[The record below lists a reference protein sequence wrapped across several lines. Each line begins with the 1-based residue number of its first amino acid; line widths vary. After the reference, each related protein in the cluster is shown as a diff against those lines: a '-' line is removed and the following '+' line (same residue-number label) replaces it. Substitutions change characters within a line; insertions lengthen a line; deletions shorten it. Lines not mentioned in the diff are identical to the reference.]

1 MGSVFFD
8 FHLPNATT
16 WFYVSAIVCVAL
28 FFRFSRPF
36 CLHNLDLALLFL
48 PMPGFLLLLEGRSIT
63 QTYGWLFCSTTLV
76 VFRCI
81 MDLGLTKKII
91 TPSNIN
97 VDGLLWISV
106 SLFVGLVAVT
116 LDMSNQRHPGPA
128 ASRFPV
134 EVVRTQGEEVIKAQA
149 NEPLSMVRFWT
160 ERGLTLSCHIA
171 IILGLIFFAWRH
183 FNSALTGVVVATIH
197 LMLPYCYLLIPYNPL
212 GVGRWEDTWPMA
224 LTIWA
229 LFLIN
234 NTWIAGCLVGL
245 SIGTVV
251 FPIFIIPAWLAF
263 YGFRKSIR
271 FLAAVGITCL
281 ICLICLYTSGFYPS
295 LLPSPDWIAWN
306 QPNQASESI
315 WTIVPW
321 AYRIPFFVLHLVLTV
336 LPMLRFHHM
345 DMSRLLAQST
355 MMLAGIQ
362 WWLADRG
369 GVHVLW
375 FWPLLLLVV
384 FRPPTIETA
393 PAAEA
398 TMPEPPVAPAK
409 QGNRPSRRG
418 PLGLFTRRRNKS

>member
-28 FFRFSRPF
+28 FFRFKRPF
-36 CLHNLDLALLFL
+36 SLQNLDLALLFL
-48 PMPGFLLLLEGRSIT
+48 PMPGFLLLLEGQSIA
-63 QTYGWLFCSTTLV
+63 QTFGWLVGASSFV
-76 VFRCI
+76 VLRCLL
-81 MDLGLTKKII
+81 DLGLTKKHFA
-91 TPSNIN
+91 PSNLN
-97 VDGLLWISV
+97 LDGLIWILI

-149 NEPLSMVRFWT
+149 SEPLSIVRFWT

-171 IILGLIFFAWRH
+171 ILLGLIFFAWRH
-183 FNSALTGVVVATIH
+183 FDSALTGLVVATIH

-224 LTIWA
+224 LIVWA
-229 LFLIN
+229 LFWIN
-234 NTWIAGCLVGL
+234 NPWLAGGLVGL

-251 FPIFIIPAWLAF
+251 FPIFIIPAWMAF
-263 YGFRKSIR
+263 FGLRNSIR
-271 FLAAVGITCL
+271 FIAAGGATCL
-281 ICLICLYTSGFYPS
+281 LCLTVLYFSGFYPT
-295 LLPSPDWIAWN
+295 LLPSPDWIPWS
-306 QPNQASESI
+306 QPNAASESI

-336 LPMLRFHHM
+336 VPLVKFHHM
-345 DMSRLLAQST
+345 DLSRLLAQST
-355 MMLAGIQ
+355 MVLAGIQ

-384 FRPPTIETA
+384 FRPSTLEHVSPGEII
-393 PAAEA
+393 
-398 TMPEPPVAPAK
+398 PELPSTPVK

-418 PLGLFTRRRNKS
+418 PLGLFTRRRTKS